1 MTAGSAARKPLM
13 AGNCGANPG
22 DNPRTPG
29 HSEGAV

>member
-1 MTAGSAARKPLM
+1 MTRKPLM

>member
-1 MTAGSAARKPLM
+1 MTRKPLM

-29 HSEGAV
+29 HSEVAV